1 MIVWIA
7 SYPRSGNFF
16 LRTVLWES
24 FGRVKSGTLYSQRL
38 ESYAAKK
45 GYGFQVDSDS
55 LARLSRSR
63 ECVFVKTHALPRADD
78 DSPAIYLVRDGR
90 DAVLSYARFAIATGA
105 SGFEN
110 RSVEEATEVLIRR
123 RNQEIGG
130 WSENVR
136 SWTRRDAPTA
146 IVRFEELIDDPIGT
160 IQSAVA
166 SIGVSLPEPD
176 EAPSSFTRLHEEEP
190 VLFSKGKVGGWKYE
204 LPDRLQRLFWQV
216 HGAEMLLMG
225 YPPERLPFS
234 DSAPA

>member
-24 FGRVKSGTLYSQRL
+24 FGRVKSGTLYSERL
-38 ESYAAKK
+38 ESFAAKR
-45 GYGFQVDSDS
+45 GYGFHVDSDL
-55 LARLSRSR
+55 LARLTRSA
-63 ECVFVKTHALPRADD
+63 EPAFVKTHALARPDD

-110 RSVEEATEVLIRR
+110 RSIEEATEILIRR
-123 RNQEIGG
+123 RDQEIGG

-166 SIGVSLPEPD
+166 SIGVSLPEPHQ
-176 EAPSSFTRLHEEEP
+176 APSSFTRLHEEEP
-190 VLFSKGKVGGWKYE
+190 VLYSRGKVGGWKSE
-204 LPDRLQRLFWQV
+204 LPDQLQRLFWQL
-216 HGAEMLLMG
+216 HGVEMLLMG
-225 YPPERLPFS
+225 YPPERLPV
-234 DSAPA
+234 SAGQ